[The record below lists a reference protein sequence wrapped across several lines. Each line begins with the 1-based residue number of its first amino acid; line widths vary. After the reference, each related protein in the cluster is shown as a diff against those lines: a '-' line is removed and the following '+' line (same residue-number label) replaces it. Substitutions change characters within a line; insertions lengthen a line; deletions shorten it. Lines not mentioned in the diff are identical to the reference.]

1 MRRTLR
7 LVQGHPKLIE
17 LAENLA
23 ADPQRL
29 AAQLDRAETAER
41 GELDAFFR
49 SAKAF
54 RRRRVHR
61 QPARLDDRH
70 RRCPARGVADF
81 FHFLCAIEEGDRES
95 WVVQMNWAD
104 LWKRLGRPDR
114 RPDRRGASPSGRRRS
129 RGVQA
134 DQRTG
139 EQFEVLI
146 HPGVAEA
153 GRAEAGPDFQEA
165 VDAELASTWRQRCR
179 TGWELR
185 KGAVGGNDD
194 CSRRPVR
201 LSLS

>member
-1 MRRTLR
+1 MRRMLR
-7 LVQGHPKLIE
+7 VVQGHPELIE

-49 SAKAF
+49 VGESDFDAAAF
-54 RRRRVHR
+54 TVSLRDWTTGIAAALPEASRT
-61 QPARLDDRH
+61 
-70 RRCPARGVADF
+70 F

-104 LWKRLGRPDR
+104 LWKRLGRPYSA
-114 RPDRRGASPSGRRRS
+114 PPSPRLAPLVAAGL
-129 RGVQA
+129 VECKPTNE
-134 DQRTG
+134 TG

-165 VDAELASTWRQRCR
+165 VDAELASTWRTVMQN
-179 TGWELR
+179 GL
-185 KGAVGGNDD
+185 GNYGKEPWAE
-194 CSRRPVR
+194 R
-201 LSLS
+201 